1 MNPVQIS
8 TTLAPIISFV
18 AGLLASRQVF
28 GWDAG
33 VWATVIGSPACG
45 RCNDLERCHDDQDF
59 TDHDGGKC
67 ARSCLC
73 EADGGSVRS
82 VEGQHP
88 IECDVSHDMGR
99 TGARA
104 S

>member
-33 VWATVIGSPACG
+33 VWATVIGSLLAAGATIWNAVTTTKTSLITTVANAPEVASVK
-45 RCNDLERCHDDQDF
+45 L
-59 TDHDGGKC
+59 T
-67 ARSCLC
+67 AAAP
-73 EADGGSVRS
+73 EALKDNTPSNV
-82 VEGQHP
+82 
-88 IECDVSHDMGR
+88 
-99 TGARA
+99 T
-104 S
+104 